1 MADSTLLYDETC
13 GFCTAVVQWVSR
25 QQRGNQIRVMPCQFA
40 LLTKSHPVNDVDCM
54 SSIQLFNAQGDLAT
68 KGQAVARVLG
78 ILWNSQWPERVARLP
93 VIRQSLDLGY
103 TFIAVNRH
111 RLPGIKQMCA
121 SGGAGSSC
129 GSDPSTK

>member
-1 MADSTLLYDETC
+1 MAETTLLYDETC

-25 QQRGNQIRVMPCQFA
+25 QKRGDLIRVMPCQFA
-40 LLTKSHPVNDVDCM
+40 MMTGSHPVTEADC
-54 SSIQLFNAQGDLAT
+54 STSIQLFDTRGDLAT

-78 ILWNSQWPERVARLP
+78 ILWNAKWPERIARLP
-93 VIRQSLDLGY
+93 IIRKSLDLGY

-121 SGGAGSSC
+121 AGGASSSC
-129 GSDPSTK
+129 GPDKQAK